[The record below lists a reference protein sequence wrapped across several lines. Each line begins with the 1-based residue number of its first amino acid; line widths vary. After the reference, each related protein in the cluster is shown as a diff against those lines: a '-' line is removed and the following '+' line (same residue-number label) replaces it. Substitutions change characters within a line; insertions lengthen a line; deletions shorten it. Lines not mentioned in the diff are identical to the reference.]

1 MAQTVHTAFDKIA
14 SNYDRL
20 WSTKAAGLAQRI
32 AVWRWVDVLF
42 SRGESVLDLGCGTG
56 IDALHLEAAGVSVY
70 GIDSSSKM
78 IEVARRR
85 DVQAECLPIERLEQ
99 LDRRFDGVLS
109 NFGALNCVA
118 SLPDLAAGLART
130 VRPGGRLALCFL
142 NRFCLWETAYFFL
155 KGKPSKALRRLRGKA
170 ESSIGAQVF
179 YPTARTITAAFQPE
193 FHLIKSC
200 GVGFAVPPSYVAALT
215 DWEVDKLSALDRR
228 ITHWPIIRSAC
239 DHRLYIFERV

>member
-1 MAQTVHTAFDKIA
+1 MAQAGHTAFDNIA
-14 SNYDRL
+14 LNYDRL

-32 AVWRWVDVLF
+32 AVWRWTDVLF

-85 DVQAECLPIERLEQ
+85 GVETKCLSIERLEQ

-118 SLPDLAAGLART
+118 SLPELAASLART

-142 NRFCLWETAYFFL
+142 NRFCLWETAHFFL
-155 KGKPSKALRRLRGKA
+155 MGKPSKALRRLRGKA
-170 ESSIGAQVF
+170 ETSIGVRAF
-179 YPTARTITAAFQPE
+179 YPTARTITAAFRPE

-200 GVGFAVPPSYVAALT
+200 GIGFAVPPSYVTVLT
-215 DWEVDKLSALDRR
+215 DWEVERLSALDRR
-228 ITHWPIIRSAC
+228 IAHWPIIRSAC
-239 DHRLYIFERV
+239 DHRLYLFERI